1 MVATPEASAVSLRG
15 TGPTSG
21 LSRCV
26 FSFSGRPENEKT
38 RRAAMSLVIPEKFQH
53 ILRVL
58 NTNIDGRRK
67 IAFAITAIKGVGR
80 RYAHVVLRKA
90 DIDLTKRAGEL
101 TEDEVERVITIMQ
114 NPRQYKIPDWFLN
127 RQKDVKD
134 GKYSQVLAN
143 GLDNKLRE
151 DLERL
156 KKIRAHRGLRHFW
169 GLRVRG
175 QHTKTTGR
183 RGRTVGVS
191 KKKIGHSL
199 FPSIGTATPIIPS
212 NRGQDKPEE
221 LPAASPALFSPFAPR
236 RLPRPG
242 RTTSEQPVRPFGGRV
257 SALSRIQFRPSAP
270 PGLLR
275 PLTSSAPASR
285 YGETPRSPAG
295 GRALSGRPSGVAAS
309 RQGSDLRGTR
319 SRRARG
325 GQGAPGSEAPA
336 GEAPPPARP
345 GPLPAAAAGPD
356 AEPLPAPPAAGRGR
370 SGGDAPSRPQPQP
383 RRPGAAPAGR
393 AAGEPRTVPGWAG
406 LGGGGRGA
414 GRSRHGLPLR
424 CAPPNARPRGSG
436 EARPLPAAAD
446 RKGGGALKPRPGSW
460 NAARPVWGSGAG
472 GRAAGKRKAQQ
483 QVGGEGEARRR
494 PLPGRPP
501 MKGLLR
507 LGGCLEPGAAGQGPP
522 LTRTRWYCLP
532 AKAPLTSWEEAE
544 EGAVYTVSARAPEG
558 SRGGAGSGVEG
569 AFGVAEFPAA
579 PAPSRALKAGSLPR
593 LVRHLLEAPALGD
606 AGYRPAFLATYRSFA
621 QPSAVLELLLER
633 LQVVTRSNACGP
645 QKTEELRRALA
656 ALLCSWLDGY
666 PQDFVGLEPHLR
678 EQLVSWL
685 HWAWGSSQGPEK
697 TLPDPPSMREP
708 PATPH
713 GAAQDGDP
721 DPHYIL
727 GLQAEDVAAHLTAQD
742 ADLFLRLVP
751 HECLGSAWSQ
761 RDKKGHQGACPT
773 VRATVAQFNLVANAV
788 IFSCLWDTGLR
799 AAQRARLLEK
809 WICVAEEC
817 LLLRNFSSLYAVVSA
832 LQSTSLHRLKRTW
845 EETSR
850 DSSRCYEELSAICS
864 EQDNYS
870 QSRQLLFQ
878 EGGPG
883 AAVGGAELPQR
894 KHQRRLQEQR
904 PLGVIPYLG
913 TFLKDL
919 VMLDAATPTRLQ
931 NSGYINFEKH
941 RKEFET
947 LTRLRLLQAKCR
959 NYALAPDWTLQG
971 WLQCLP
977 PLSEAQSYRLSCAI
991 EAPTEGG
998 APAKSSKP
1006 TLVITRCTDLITS
1019 LGVSAPLPWDKA
1031 GSPHVSPSLL
1041 GLSAASPTALG
1052 APQPIQGKWPSVSAL
1067 DTSAPSC
1074 SSPGD
1079 GLAPLPATGDTFLKG
1094 HRRSASCGSVYP
1106 KTPDTGG
1113 ACPSDCCIIRVS
1125 MALQNGTLYKSILVT
1140 SQDKAP
1146 TVVAKVLEK
1155 HNQDQDLAQ
1164 DYELVQVLPDG
1175 RELVFPPMA
1184 NVFYA
1189 RNGFSIKATG
1199 RRIARALF

>member
-1 MVATPEASAVSLRG
+1 
-15 TGPTSG
+15 
-21 LSRCV
+21 
-26 FSFSGRPENEKT
+26 
-38 RRAAMSLVIPEKFQH
+38 
-53 ILRVL
+53 
-58 NTNIDGRRK
+58 
-67 IAFAITAIKGVGR
+67 
-80 RYAHVVLRKA
+80 
-90 DIDLTKRAGEL
+90 
-101 TEDEVERVITIMQ
+101 
-114 NPRQYKIPDWFLN
+114 
-127 RQKDVKD
+127 
-134 GKYSQVLAN
+134 
-143 GLDNKLRE
+143 
-151 DLERL
+151 
-156 KKIRAHRGLRHFW
+156 
-169 GLRVRG
+169 
-175 QHTKTTGR
+175 
-183 RGRTVGVS
+183 
-191 KKKIGHSL
+191 
-199 FPSIGTATPIIPS
+199 
-212 NRGQDKPEE
+212 
-221 LPAASPALFSPFAPR
+221 
-236 RLPRPG
+236 
-242 RTTSEQPVRPFGGRV
+242 
-257 SALSRIQFRPSAP
+257 
-270 PGLLR
+270 
-275 PLTSSAPASR
+275 
-285 YGETPRSPAG
+285 
-295 GRALSGRPSGVAAS
+295 
-309 RQGSDLRGTR
+309 
-319 SRRARG
+319 
-325 GQGAPGSEAPA
+325 
-336 GEAPPPARP
+336 
-345 GPLPAAAAGPD
+345 
-356 AEPLPAPPAAGRGR
+356 
-370 SGGDAPSRPQPQP
+370 
-383 RRPGAAPAGR
+383 
-393 AAGEPRTVPGWAG
+393 
-406 LGGGGRGA
+406 
-414 GRSRHGLPLR
+414 
-424 CAPPNARPRGSG
+424 
-436 EARPLPAAAD
+436 
-446 RKGGGALKPRPGSW
+446 
-460 NAARPVWGSGAG
+460 
-472 GRAAGKRKAQQ
+472 
-483 QVGGEGEARRR
+483 
-494 PLPGRPP
+494 

-507 LGGCLEPGAAGQGPP
+507 LGGCLEAGAAGQAPP

-558 SRGGAGSGVEG
+558 PRGGAGSGVEG
-569 AFGVAEFPAA
+569 ASGVAEFPAA

-606 AGYRPAFLATYRSFA
+606 AGYRPAFLATYRSFT
-621 QPSAVLELLLER
+621 QPSTVLELLLER

-645 QKTEELRRALA
+645 QKTEELRQALA

-685 HWAWGSSQGPEK
+685 HWACGNSQGPEK
-697 TLPDPPSMREP
+697 TLPDPPSRREP
-708 PATPH
+708 PTAPH
-713 GAAQDGDP
+713 GGDP

-742 ADLFLRLVP
+742 ARVAPPDGCVPPLQAPQKPDWLTWQSWEDLFLRLVP

-941 RKEFET
+941 RKEFEI

-977 PLSEAQSYRLSCAI
+977 PLSEAQSYRLSCTI

-1019 LGVSAPLPWDKA
+1019 LGVSAPLPWDRA

-1041 GLSAASPTALG
+1041 GPSATSPTALG

-1079 GLAPLPATGDTFLKG
+1079 GLAPLPATGDIFLKG

-1189 RNGFSIKATG
+1189 RNGFSVDFLLRPKGAPRKTPPPTPPPRSPRAREMDICATFPKIKATG

>member
-1 MVATPEASAVSLRG
+1 M
-15 TGPTSG
+15 
-21 LSRCV
+21 LS
-26 FSFSGRPENEKT
+26 
-38 RRAAMSLVIPEKFQH
+38 
-53 ILRVL
+53 
-58 NTNIDGRRK
+58 
-67 IAFAITAIKGVGR
+67 
-80 RYAHVVLRKA
+80 
-90 DIDLTKRAGEL
+90 
-101 TEDEVERVITIMQ
+101 
-114 NPRQYKIPDWFLN
+114 
-127 RQKDVKD
+127 
-134 GKYSQVLAN
+134 
-143 GLDNKLRE
+143 
-151 DLERL
+151 
-156 KKIRAHRGLRHFW
+156 
-169 GLRVRG
+169 
-175 QHTKTTGR
+175 
-183 RGRTVGVS
+183 
-191 KKKIGHSL
+191 
-199 FPSIGTATPIIPS
+199 
-212 NRGQDKPEE
+212 
-221 LPAASPALFSPFAPR
+221 
-236 RLPRPG
+236 
-242 RTTSEQPVRPFGGRV
+242 
-257 SALSRIQFRPSAP
+257 
-270 PGLLR
+270 
-275 PLTSSAPASR
+275 
-285 YGETPRSPAG
+285 
-295 GRALSGRPSGVAAS
+295 
-309 RQGSDLRGTR
+309 R
-319 SRRARG
+319 SRRLL
-325 GQGAPGSEAPA
+325 
-336 GEAPPPARP
+336 
-345 GPLPAAAAGPD
+345 LP
-356 AEPLPAPPAAGRGR
+356 
-370 SGGDAPSRPQPQP
+370 
-383 RRPGAAPAGR
+383 
-393 AAGEPRTVPGWAG
+393 
-406 LGGGGRGA
+406 
-414 GRSRHGLPLR
+414 
-424 CAPPNARPRGSG
+424 
-436 EARPLPAAAD
+436 
-446 RKGGGALKPRPGSW
+446 
-460 NAARPVWGSGAG
+460 
-472 GRAAGKRKAQQ
+472 
-483 QVGGEGEARRR
+483 GEGEAAAAAAVTLRAVRSRSPDAQERR
-494 PLPGRPP
+494 PPDAQP
-501 MKGLLR
+501 
-507 LGGCLEPGAAGQGPP
+507 
-522 LTRTRWYCLP
+522 
-532 AKAPLTSWEEAE
+532 APLISWEEAE

-558 SRGGAGSGVEG
+558 RRGGAGNGVEG
-569 AFGVAEFPAA
+569 ASGVAEFPAA
-579 PAPSRALKAGSLPR
+579 PAQSRALKAGSLPR
-593 LVRHLLEAPALGD
+593 LVRHLLEAPAVGD

-621 QPSAVLELLLER
+621 QPAAVLELLLE
-633 LQVVTRSNACGP
+633 
-645 QKTEELRRALA
+645 RALA

-685 HWAWGSSQGPEK
+685 HWAWGSSPGPEK
-697 TLPDPPSMREP
+697 SLPDPPSRREP
-708 PATPH
+708 PAAPH
-713 GAAQDGDP
+713 GPAQDGDP
-721 DPHYIL
+721 DPHYVL

-883 AAVGGAELPQR
+883 AAVGGAELPHR

-941 RKEFET
+941 RKEFEI

-971 WLQCLP
+971 WLGCLP

-998 APAKSSKP
+998 APAKPSKP

-1019 LGVSAPLPWDKA
+1019 LGVSAPLPWDRA

-1041 GLSAASPTALG
+1041 DPSAASPTALA
-1052 APQPIQGKWPSVSAL
+1052 APQPIQGKWSSVSAL
-1067 DTSAPSC
+1067 DTSSP

-1079 GLAPLPATGDTFLKG
+1079 SLAPLPATGGTFLKG

-1164 DYELVQVLPDG
+1164 DYELVQLLPDG

-1189 RNGFSIKATG
+1189 RNGFSVDFLLRPKGAPRKTPPPTPPPRSPRAREMDICATFPKIKATG